1 MNKNINNVV
10 ELTEKELAC
19 VCGGMSDIWL
29 SRLEDSMRQRGKSE
43 KEIEVAKKRYGELGC
58 KYGGNLG

>member
-19 VCGGMSDIWL
+19 VCGGSPIPLSTPGEIRRAIKAMEDNGQPPKVILEWL
-29 SRLEDSMRQRGKSE
+29 
-43 KEIEVAKKRYGELGC
+43 KRYMPA
-58 KYGGNLG
+58 N

>member
-10 ELTEKELAC
+10 ELTEKELVC
-19 VCGGMSDIWL
+19 VCGGMSGIEL
-29 SRLEDSMRQRGKSE
+29 IRKEESMRRLGKSE
-43 KEIEVAKKRYGELGC
+43 KEIERAKKRYAELGC